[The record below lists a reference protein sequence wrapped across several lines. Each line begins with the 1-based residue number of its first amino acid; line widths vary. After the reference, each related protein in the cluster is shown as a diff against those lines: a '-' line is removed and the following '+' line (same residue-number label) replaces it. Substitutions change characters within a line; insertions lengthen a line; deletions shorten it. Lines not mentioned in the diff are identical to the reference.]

1 MQVSTS
7 THLGMVREQNE
18 DSVLALPDLSLF
30 AVADGMG
37 GHRGGKTASEL
48 IVEELKKQAE
58 EKPPQKSMD
67 LAAMLTRINLR
78 IREVAAA
85 DPSLEGMGSTCSVI
99 LIQKGRL
106 YVAHVGDSRVYL
118 VRGNQLQQITL
129 DHRAIQKLI
138 DEGTLSEAEAEYHPW
153 RNILTRSMGAEDK
166 VEIDL
171 YERDLV
177 DGDQLLICSDGLTGM
192 LSEPTILD
200 LVTAGNDLQAT
211 ADALV
216 AGANE
221 NGGADNISVVLIL
234 YSGD

>member
-7 THLGMVREQNE
+7 THVGMVREQNE
-18 DSVLALPDLSLF
+18 DSFLSMPELALF

-37 GHRGGKTASEL
+37 GHRGGKTASQL
-48 IVEELKKQAE
+48 IVSELRELAE
-58 EKPPQKSMD
+58 TEAPQKSMD
-67 LAAMLTRINLR
+67 LASMLTRINLR

-85 DPSLEGMGSTCSVI
+85 DPSLEGMGSTCSAVVI
-99 LIQKGRL
+99 RGGRL

-118 VRGNQLQQITL
+118 MRNDQLQQVTL

-138 DEGTLSEAEAEYHPW
+138 DEGTLSEAEAEFHPW

-171 YERDLV
+171 YERDLQA
-177 DGDQLLICSDGLTGM
+177 GDEIMICSDGLTGM
-192 LSEPTILD
+192 LPEPNILD
-200 LVTAGNDLQAT
+200 ILSAGEDLQAT
-211 ADALV
+211 ADRLV

-221 NGGADNISVVLIL
+221 NGGADNITVVLIRI
-234 YSGD
+234 G